1 MPADMEINNHS
12 TAPEGKK
19 TARSPKVLQTDQSDV
34 MCSQIDGK
42 ANEGAHLLHPRAKW
56 RPQQTASRVS
66 QGLELLKPNSE
77 DHQAIENGFQQK
89 KMHRSVLI
97 LLNFSSVS
105 TQYGGRS
112 FFSQ

>member
-1 MPADMEINNHS
+1 VYESSALFRQTCNSKHNNNN
-12 TAPEGKK
+12 G
-19 TARSPKVLQTDQSDV
+19 
-34 MCSQIDGK
+34 
-42 ANEGAHLLHPRAKW
+42 GAHLLHPRAKW
-56 RPQQTASRVS
+56 RPEQTASRVS